1 MFFHLFL
8 ALSLPEV
15 CVMQHI
21 NDLLRCELQ
30 PSRFWQRV
38 NWVCSI
44 AFITGFVAVLVIAAV
59 SPE

>member
-1 MFFHLFL
+1 
-8 ALSLPEV
+8 
-15 CVMQHI
+15 MQHI

-59 SPE
+59 GPE